1 MTQNACLKVA
11 SQVFCFKKCTHLETF
26 SSFMQTDFLQT
37 MPERSHLILPVRY
50 GEENVQETWRQLL
63 VQYPQ
68 HIVINPSMLRA
79 SQQKF
84 LFGSAGQRGDE
95 ETFVPAPALDP
106 LFCCKSFWLQSTSEH
121 SQAPDSRNSRHS
133 CETLSETSWDLRDER
148 LVMSPLNHQRSNVFL
163 LFLSLLT
170 LLCEGEASLGDNKL
184 ICLFTF
190 WSCTCDGTYLSLFL
204 SLVRSL
210 SPSLSPLSSSLPLR
224 SHSVRVS
231 PLPSVLIGVHTHV

>member
-1 MTQNACLKVA
+1 M
-11 SQVFCFKKCTHLETF
+11 F
-26 SSFMQTDFLQT
+26 
-37 MPERSHLILPVRY
+37 I
-50 GEENVQETWRQLL
+50 
-63 VQYPQ
+63 QYPQ
-68 HIVINPSMLRA
+68 HIVINPSMLTGKSFPA
-79 SQQKF
+79 KVPAWIY
-84 LFGSAGQRGDE
+84 GSEGGGAGDE

-106 LFCCKSFWLQSTSEH
+106 LFCCKSSWLQSTEH

-170 LLCEGEASLGDNKL
+170 LLSEGEASLGDNKL

-190 WSCTCDGTYLSLFL
+190 WFCTCDDTSLSLSL

-210 SPSLSPLSSSLPLR
+210 APSLSLLSSSLPLKATQYESLLFLVYWLVCTR
-224 SHSVRVS
+224 MCECRRACVYDNTASRVGERDASHVLKQDC
-231 PLPSVLIGVHTHV
+231 PL